1 MFLINMSP
9 VPPQIKISGL
19 YSSTCFFI
27 NSISSLVNLSIT
39 EFLDLAFPGVF
50 FKLITEIRERYFLLS
65 ILFISSTVSKSI
77 LFIMPAL
84 NLETLFQIHPPTAP
98 SLKNSVRSYPTSSSF
113 SFVSFKIKVI
123 LG

>member
-1 MFLINMSP
+1 MSP

-50 FKLITEIRERYFLLS
+50 FKLITEIRERYFPL
-65 ILFISSTVSKSI
+65 SI